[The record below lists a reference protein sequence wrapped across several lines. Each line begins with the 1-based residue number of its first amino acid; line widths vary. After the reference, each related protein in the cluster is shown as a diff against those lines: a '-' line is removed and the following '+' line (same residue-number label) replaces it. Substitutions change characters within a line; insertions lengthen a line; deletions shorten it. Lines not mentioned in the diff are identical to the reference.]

1 MRTSLSK
8 GWVNQSGT
16 HFVGNEIRFKLDI
29 LNDWLCWFDGHVIT
43 SLDGIDL
50 KINLLRLHWRLFSYF
65 QNTIFSMFSINW
77 LTFEFS
83 SNDLDANHLL
93 EKVFFFHSFTSSQ
106 LHSNQNNFSKTDQ
119 FDYVFKTIAYS
130 LNSIKK
136 NFALLHPCSW
146 FSEFFHVLRISSLN
160 LLFFF
165 WLFTPRNFV
174 LHRLKKNIKRTC
186 FDDFVYCYL

>member
-1 MRTSLSK
+1 MPNKLILSENQK
-8 GWVNQSGT
+8 QTAVTQQGIESKNNYRQNKTFSRPQFIVPHHYFVTHFNILTISTVKWELVWVNQSGT
-16 HFVGNEIRFKLDI
+16 HFVGNKIRFKLDI

-93 EKVFFFHSFTSSQ
+93 EKVFIFFIRSPH
-106 LHSNQNNFSKTDQ
+106 LNCIRI
-119 FDYVFKTIAYS
+119 KTIFPKLINLIMYS
-130 LNSIKK
+130 KPLPIR
-136 NFALLHPCSW
+136 W
-146 FSEFFHVLRISSLN
+146 IQ
-160 LLFFF
+160 
-165 WLFTPRNFV
+165 
-174 LHRLKKNIKRTC
+174 
-186 FDDFVYCYL
+186 